1 MCQYILILLF
11 ILVVLISGVV
21 SVFILVYYLR
31 TFDVR
36 LGKSLLGLSIGGRWV
51 ELLVAV
57 LEELL
62 RNRLGPDKLVVVVGV
77 HGFSLCIFL
86 LITGVVQLSM

>member
-1 MCQYILILLF
+1 MILLF
-11 ILVVLISGVV
+11 ILVVLVSGVV
-21 SVFILVYYLR
+21 SVFILVYNLG
-31 TFDVR
+31 TFNVR
-36 LGKSLLGLSIGGRWV
+36 LGKRLLRLSIGGRWV

-62 RNRLGPDKLVVVVGV
+62 RDRLSPRKLVVVVSS

-86 LITGVVQLSM
+86 LITGMF